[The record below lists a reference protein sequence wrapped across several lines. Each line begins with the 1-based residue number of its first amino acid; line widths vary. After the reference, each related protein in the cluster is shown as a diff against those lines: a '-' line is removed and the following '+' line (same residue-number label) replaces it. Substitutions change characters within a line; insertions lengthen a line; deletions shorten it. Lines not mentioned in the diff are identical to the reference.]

1 LEDITALLGS
11 RENEKDL
18 IDKLISLLDR
28 QTDHKISPN
37 VLLGILGLFNVLT
50 IMSVVRE
57 TPGSSVR
64 QVTGPEENNG
74 NSQAQAQTLND
85 TLGSLMNSQ
94 GGGQPDL
101 MGLLG
106 NLAAKKKINPG
117 LLLSLFSML
126 NQGSAEAN
134 QNLPPEAN
142 PGPAPASQ
150 SAAAAGTCAAPVQ
163 SKENSKTGD
172 CESVESDPKTEKK
185 TPDNE
190 QNSGPGFERKRG
202 IGLRP

>member
-1 LEDITALLGS
+1 MEDITALLGS

-18 IDKLISLLDR
+18 VDKLISLLDR

-57 TPGSSVR
+57 TPGSGVR
-64 QVTGPEENNG
+64 QVTDPVESNG
-74 NSQAQAQTLND
+74 DAQAQAQTLND

-106 NLAAKKKINPG
+106 NLASKKKINPG

-126 NQGSAEAN
+126 NQGSAGAN
-134 QNLPPEAN
+134 QNMPAEPN

-150 SAAAAGTCAAPVQ
+150 SAAAAGVSAAPAQ
-163 SKENSKTGD
+163 STENSKTGD
-172 CESVESDPKTEKK
+172 YKK
-185 TPDNE
+185 
-190 QNSGPGFERKRG
+190 NS
-202 IGLRP
+202 

>member
-1 LEDITALLGS
+1 MEDITALLGS

-18 IDKLISLLDR
+18 VDKLISLLDR

-57 TPGSSVR
+57 TPGSGVR
-64 QVTGPEENNG
+64 QVTGPVENNG
-74 NSQAQAQTLND
+74 NSQAQTLND
-85 TLGSLMNSQ
+85 TLGNLMNSQ

-106 NLAAKKKINPG
+106 NLASKKKINPG

-126 NQGSAEAN
+126 NQGSDGAN
-134 QNLPPEAN
+134 QNMPPEPN
-142 PGPAPASQ
+142 PGPAPASPSTAAAGV
-150 SAAAAGTCAAPVQ
+150 SAAAPAQ
-163 SKENSKTGD
+163 STEDSKTGD
-172 CESVESDPKTEKK
+172 YKSVESDPKAEKK

-190 QNSGPGFERKRG
+190 QKSGPGFERKRG
-202 IGLRP
+202 LGQRP